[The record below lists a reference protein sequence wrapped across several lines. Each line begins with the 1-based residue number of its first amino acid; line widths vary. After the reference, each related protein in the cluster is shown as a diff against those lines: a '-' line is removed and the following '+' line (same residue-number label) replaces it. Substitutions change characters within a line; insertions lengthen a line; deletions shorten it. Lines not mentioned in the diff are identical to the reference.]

1 MFFNMFK
8 KELKEVLTIGSIIS
22 IAAMSFVFA
31 MIGQSVGNI
40 EEKLEVKP
48 AIGLINN
55 DNGIF
60 GIISTQ
66 ILQETSDIIYNGSDK
81 SAGLQEVIAE
91 KGIALIEIPSDFSD
105 SIYNNEQGK
114 LNINWVVQ
122 GVGPFDGI
130 SSDVLD
136 YVLNAVEKEISK
148 IIITQELDL
157 DPNLI
162 LNPLTTSQ
170 TTFLKEKEFR
180 GLSPNELINTFS
192 TQSYLIPTLIMMII
206 MMSGSSI
213 ISSMG
218 LEKENKT
225 LETLLT
231 LPVKRNYIILSKII
245 ASTIS
250 GLILAAIYMVGM
262 TYYMKSFSFSGVV
275 DLQAYNLTL
284 NIYDYTLMG
293 LSVFMSLLAGLSLCL
308 ALGSFAKDYKSAQS
322 LLFPVTV
329 LAVFSMLMTMFM
341 DFSTMPTFIKI
352 FIFIIPFSHPM
363 MAMKSLMLKEYALVI
378 SGIIYSSIF
387 AAIMIIITILIFNSD
402 RLLVGK
408 LQKNKKSAKNLVS

>member
-1 MFFNMFK
+1 MFK

-22 IAAMSFVFA
+22 IATMSFVFA

-55 DNGIF
+55 DNGLF

-170 TTFLKEKEFR
+170 TTFLKEKNLED
-180 GLSPNELINTFS
+180 
-192 TQSYLIPTLIMMII
+192 YLLMN
-206 MMSGSSI
+206 SSI
-213 ISSMG
+213 
-218 LEKENKT
+218 
-225 LETLLT
+225 
-231 LPVKRNYIILSKII
+231 
-245 ASTIS
+245 
-250 GLILAAIYMVGM
+250 
-262 TYYMKSFSFSGVV
+262 
-275 DLQAYNLTL
+275 
-284 NIYDYTLMG
+284 
-293 LSVFMSLLAGLSLCL
+293 LLAHSL
-308 ALGSFAKDYKSAQS
+308 
-322 LLFPVTV
+322 
-329 LAVFSMLMTMFM
+329 
-341 DFSTMPTFIKI
+341 
-352 FIFIIPFSHPM
+352 
-363 MAMKSLMLKEYALVI
+363 I
-378 SGIIYSSIF
+378 SY
-387 AAIMIIITILIFNSD
+387 
-402 RLLVGK
+402 
-408 LQKNKKSAKNLVS
+408 QH